1 MIFAR
6 FDALAAGESFVLVN
20 SHDPIHLREEF
31 ARDRPGAYDWRYLEG
46 SQSEQIVADP
56 DRPYHRCR
64 PGPACCEA
72 DASVEA
78 AGGNTVMTLSTEWSR
93 AMGLEA
99 PIVNAPMG
107 GVAGG
112 ALAAAVSRAGGLG
125 MVGIG
130 SAGSAVLLDEQL
142 GHLREL
148 GRPFGIGLVDWVIAS
163 EPATAHSGDR
173 RQAGVAVR
181 QFR

>member
-1 MIFAR
+1 MLMTLYDDPHTTADTDELDVRQIPKSQRHPMIFAR

-46 SQSEQIVADP
+46 SQADDCGGSGSSVSP
-56 DRPYHRCR
+56 SR
-64 PGPACCEA
+64 PGPTCCEA
-72 DASVEA
+72 DASVDVCRR
-78 AGGNTVMTLSTEWSR
+78 NTLCALSTEWSR

-112 ALAAAVSRAGGLG
+112 ALAAGNNMSCVRRDGLNG
-125 MVGIG
+125 
-130 SAGSAVLLDEQL
+130 
-142 GHLREL
+142 
-148 GRPFGIGLVDWVIAS
+148 
-163 EPATAHSGDR
+163 T
-173 RQAGVAVR
+173 
-181 QFR
+181 

>member
-46 SQSEQIVADP
+46 SQVRQALADP
-56 DRPYHRCR
+56 DRPDHRTR
-64 PGPACCEA
+64 PGRPALRPPRHRRWR
-72 DASVEA
+72 
-78 AGGNTVMTLSTEWSR
+78 NTVTTLSTEWSR
-93 AMGLEA
+93 AMGLDA

-130 SAGSAVLLDEQL
+130 SAGCALVLDEQL

-148 GRPFGIGLVDWVIAS
+148 GRPFGIGLVAWVIA
-163 EPATAHSGDR
+163 ERAPTAHRGDR
-173 RQAGVAVR
+173 RQPGAAVR